1 MSAFTHYLS
10 YDFKNGLRDKSLLLM
25 NYLFPLGL
33 FIMMGFLMG
42 AVNPAFNE
50 TIIPAMIIVA
60 IMSIALLGMPNPI
73 VSDRTEGVYRS
84 FKINGI
90 PAAHILSVPP
100 LGNLLH
106 ILLVSAIITA
116 LAIPL
121 FSAGLPVNWAF
132 FIGVDIAAFFAMAGL
147 GMLIGVISSNPRA
160 TILYSQIFF
169 LPSMIL
175 SGLMIPFDM
184 LSPAMQRVSLLLP
197 ATHAMNAFRGLA
209 YGWETSFS
217 AVWSLVILLAGGL
230 IAFALAVF
238 LFQWDNHNPNR
249 RLSPFLAIL
258 VLVPYLIAVLLY

>member
-33 FIMMGFLMG
+33 FIMMGFLMSG
-42 AVNPAFNE
+42 VNPAFNE

-90 PAAHILSVPP
+90 PAAHILSIPP

-106 ILLVSAIITA
+106 ILLVSAIITV

-121 FSAGLPVNWAF
+121 FSAGLPVNWAL
-132 FIGVDIAAFFAMAGL
+132 FIVVDIAAFFAMAGL

-175 SGLMIPFDM
+175 SGLMMPFDM
-184 LSPAMQRVSLLLP
+184 LSPTMQRVSLLLP

-230 IAFALAVF
+230 IAFALAVL

-258 VLVPYLIAVLLY
+258 VLVPYLVSVFLY

>member
-42 AVNPAFNE
+42 GVNPAFNE

-73 VSDRTEGVYRS
+73 VSDRLDGVYRS

-106 ILLVSAIITA
+106 VLIVSAVITI
-116 LAIPL
+116 LAVPL
-121 FSAGLPVNWAF
+121 FSASLPVNWAAF
-132 FIGVDIAAFFAMAGL
+132 LLTDLAAFFAMAGL
-147 GMLIGVISSNPRA
+147 GMLIGVISSNNRA
-160 TILYSQIFF
+160 TILYSQLFF

-175 SGLMIPFDM
+175 AGLMMPFDM
-184 LSPAMQRVSLLLP
+184 LSPAMQRVALLLP

-230 IAFALAVF
+230 VAFILAVF
-238 LFQWDNHNPNR
+238 LFQWDNRNPNR
-249 RLSPFLAIL
+249 RRSPLLAIL
-258 VLVPYLIAVLLY
+258 VLVPYLVSVLLY

>member
-33 FIMMGFLMG
+33 FIMMGFLMSG
-42 AVNPAFNE
+42 VNPAFNE

-60 IMSIALLGMPNPI
+60 IMSITLLGMPSPI
-73 VSDRTEGVYRS
+73 VSDRIQGVYRS

-90 PAAHILSVPP
+90 PAAHILSIPP

-116 LAIPL
+116 LSIPL
-121 FSAGLPVNWAF
+121 FNAGLPVNWAF
-132 FIGVDIAAFFAMAGL
+132 FIGVDIVAFFAMAGL
-147 GMLIGVISSNPRA
+147 GMLIGVISTNERT
-160 TILYSQIFF
+160 TILYSQLFF

-175 SGLMIPFDM
+175 SGLMMPFDM

-209 YGWETSFS
+209 YGWETGFS

-230 IAFALAVF
+230 IAFALAVL

-258 VLVPYLIAVLLY
+258 VLVPYLVSVFLY

>member
-33 FIMMGFLMG
+33 FIMMGFLMSG
-42 AVNPAFNE
+42 VNPAFNE

-106 ILLVSAIITA
+106 ILLVSAIITV

-121 FSAGLPVNWAF
+121 FSAGLPVNWAL
-132 FIGVDIAAFFAMAGL
+132 FIVVDIAAFFAMAGL

-175 SGLMIPFDM
+175 SGLMLPFDM
-184 LSPAMQRVSLLLP
+184 LSPTMQRVSLLLP

-230 IAFALAVF
+230 IAFALAVL

-258 VLVPYLIAVLLY
+258 VLVPYLVSVFLY

>member
-10 YDFKNGLRDKSLLLM
+10 YDFKNGLRDKSLLLL

-42 AVNPAFNE
+42 GVNPAFNE
-50 TIIPAMIIVA
+50 TIIPAMTIVA
-60 IMSIALLGMPNPI
+60 IMSITLLGMPNPI
-73 VSDRTEGVYRS
+73 VSDRIQGVYRS

-90 PAAHILSVPP
+90 PASHILSVPP

-116 LAIPL
+116 LAVPL
-121 FSAGLPVNWAF
+121 FNAGLPANWAL
-132 FIGVDIAAFFAMAGL
+132 FIAVDIAAFFAMAGL
-147 GMLIGVISSNPRA
+147 GMLIGVISTNERS
-160 TILYSQIFF
+160 TILYSQLFF

-184 LSPAMQRVSLLLP
+184 LSPTMQRVSLLLP

-230 IAFALAVF
+230 IAFALAVL

-258 VLVPYLIAVLLY
+258 VLVPYLVSVFLY

>member
-42 AVNPAFNE
+42 GVNPTFNE

-60 IMSIALLGMPNPI
+60 IMSITLLGMPSPI
-73 VSDRTEGVYRS
+73 VSDRIQGVYRS
-84 FKINGI
+84 FN
-90 PAAHILSVPP
+90 ILSIPP

-121 FSAGLPVNWAF
+121 FSAGLPVNWTL
-132 FIGVDIAAFFAMAGL
+132 FIVVDIAAFFAMAGL
-147 GMLIGVISSNPRA
+147 GMLIGVISTNERS
-160 TILYSQIFF
+160 TILYSQLFF

-175 SGLMIPFDM
+175 SGLMMPFDM
-184 LSPAMQRVSLLLP
+184 LSPTIQRVALLLP
-197 ATHAMNAFRGLA
+197 ATHAMNAFQGLA
-209 YGWETSFS
+209 YGWETSFNP
-217 AVWSLVILLAGGL
+217 VWSLVILLAGGV
-230 IAFALAVF
+230 IAFLLAVL
-238 LFQWDNHNPNR
+238 LFQWDNKNPQR
-249 RLSPFLAIL
+249 SRSPFLAIL
-258 VLVPYLIAVLLY
+258 GLVPYMIAVFLY

>member
-132 FIGVDIAAFFAMAGL
+132 VIGVDIAAFFAMAGL

>member
-42 AVNPAFNE
+42 GVNPAFNE

-90 PAAHILSVPP
+90 PAAHILSIPP

-132 FIGVDIAAFFAMAGL
+132 FIGVDIVAFFAMAGL

-160 TILYSQIFF
+160 TILYSQLFF

-175 SGLMIPFDM
+175 SGLMMPFEM
-184 LSPAMQRVSLLLP
+184 LSPTMQRVALLLP

-209 YGWETSFS
+209 YSWETSFS
-217 AVWSLVILLAGGL
+217 PVWSLVILLAGGL
-230 IAFALAVF
+230 IAFALAVL
-238 LFQWDNHNPNR
+238 LFQWDNRNPNR
-249 RLSPFLAIL
+249 KLSPILAIL
-258 VLVPYLIAVLLY
+258 VMVPYLVSVVLY

>member
-100 LGNLLH
+100 MGNLLH

-175 SGLMIPFDM
+175 SGLMITFDM
-184 LSPAMQRVSLLLP
+184 LSLLLP

-230 IAFALAVF
+230 IAFGLAIF